1 MLRHSRRQV
10 SYATIAGASLLTLA
24 LGVGAFPRI
33 AAAWPVGQ
41 DGTVTL
47 DDFTVT
53 ATNGNI
59 VTIKHAEFEG
69 TNLTEEEIKKLL
81 TPDTPADEEAALAQ
95 KLKAGSIS
103 IPLVDVAVKKGG
115 AVHIHDVTASDIDS
129 GKIGKFGFASVDGS
143 GTDEDGP
150 VSIKSGA
157 FKMEN
162 ADLADALGSLGNPS
176 QISPTNHLGYVSW
189 QGVDFVVPD
198 KEAGAGKTTHIALTS
213 FELRNNYDGAILK
226 DAAMKLKGLIIEPSK
241 GSEFA
246 NNLAMMNY
254 TRLELNSTIAAHYDA
269 ASKKFTLDDFT
280 LDDAGAGAIGLK
292 ASFENI
298 DPALFGA
305 DSAARMGAVADG
317 AISSLEIKVV
327 NAGLFE
333 KSIAFFADQQKTTAA
348 ALKKQW
354 TDAAGQMLPAVL
366 GGDPS
371 ALKIAAEAQKFI
383 GAPTNLT
390 IAVHPKS
397 GALKFSDAM
406 AGGDPMALVSTLDI
420 SASANK

>member
-1 MLRHSRRQV
+1 MVRHSTRQV
-10 SYATIAGASLLTLA
+10 PRATIAAVSLLALA
-24 LGVGAFPRI
+24 LGVGAFPKI

-41 DGTVTL
+41 EETVAL
-47 DDFTVT
+47 DNFTVT
-53 ATNGNI
+53 ATNGNVI
-59 VTIKHAEFEG
+59 TIKHAEFQG

-81 TPDTPADEEAALAQ
+81 TPDTPADEETALAQ

-115 AVHIHDVTASDIDS
+115 AIHIHDISASDVDS

-150 VSIKSGA
+150 VSIKSGS

-162 ADLADALGSLGNPS
+162 ADLADALGSLGNPA
-176 QISPTNHLGYVSW
+176 QISPTSHLGYLSW
-189 QGVDFVVPD
+189 QGVDFIVPD
-198 KEAGAGKTTHIALTS
+198 KEAGPGKTTHIALAS
-213 FELRNNYDGAILK
+213 FEIRNNYDDAIFK
-226 DAAMKLKGLIIEPSK
+226 DAAMTLKGLVIEPAQ

-254 TRLELNSTIAAHYDA
+254 SRLELSSTIAAHYDA
-269 ASKKFTLDDFT
+269 AAKKFTLDDFT
-280 LDDAGAGAIGLK
+280 LNDVGAGAIGLK

-305 DSAARMGAVADG
+305 DASARMGAVAG
-317 AISSLEIKVV
+317 AAISSLEIKVV

-333 KSIAFFADQQKTTAA
+333 KSVTFFAAQEKITAD
-348 ALKKQW
+348 ALKKKW
-354 TDAAGQMLPAVL
+354 MDVTGQMLPMVL

-390 IAVHPKS
+390 IAVRPKS
-397 GALKFSDAM
+397 GAFKFSDAM
-406 AGGDPMALVSTLDI
+406 GGGDPMALISTLDI